1 MISSQWKALKVATF
15 ICLLGGS
22 LMLNGCG
29 GSSGGGSD
37 TTAGIGGTGISVG
50 KVTDFGSVF
59 VNGDIFNTDMS
70 QFIVDGDPNA
80 SQSDLAI
87 GMVIFVKAE
96 TNNGIFTGKA
106 IEVFYDDE
114 VEGPVAATP
123 VDVPGSNGTQRTFTI
138 FGQTI
143 TIDETGTIFEGTT
156 FAGLD
161 INDVVEIS
169 GFRTSDTTVDA
180 TYVRWIETLDS
191 GNTEVELRGTI
202 AIGSLAGTPP
212 NQTFDIDGTQISTN
226 NLTVLD
232 VPNGVLVEDLYVEV
246 KGVIQSDSSVI
257 ADRVEFEDEDLGDDV
272 DDVSLHGVISNYV
285 SNANFEIDGQAID
298 ASGAQISPASAALG
312 NGLEVE
318 VEGDIVGGVLIA
330 EEVEVREGETELQT
344 TVSPGSVGATSFE
357 VFYPAIAG
365 TVVINVDA
373 QTLFKDEAGANPL
386 PNFSINDLNDNDFVK
401 IEGQEIND
409 EVVASI
415 VKRIDPDDYKLEGAV
430 DVFAFNSW
438 IEILGI
444 RYNVDGGTEYEDN
457 TVTAAVFFGLLQV
470 GDLVEIKDDQAPLGV
485 ADEVEFE

>member
-1 MISSQWKALKVATF
+1 MIYSHWKFVKATIF
-15 ICLLGGS
+15 ICLLAGG

-29 GSSGGGSD
+29 GSSGGSD
-37 TTAGIGGTGISVG
+37 TTAGIGGTGIAVG
-50 KVTDFGSVF
+50 KITDFGSVF
-59 VNGDIFNTDMS
+59 VNGDIFNTDTS

-80 SQSDLAI
+80 TQTDLAI
-87 GMVIFVKAE
+87 GMVIIVKAE

-123 VDVPGSNGTQRTFTI
+123 VDVPGSNGTQKTFTV

-161 INDVVEIS
+161 VDDVVEIS
-169 GFRTSDTTVDA
+169 GFRASNTTIEA
-180 TYVRWIETLDS
+180 TYVEFKGTLVP
-191 GNTEVELRGTI
+191 GTTEVELRGTI
-202 AIGSLAGTPP
+202 SGYSMGPP
-212 NQTFDIDGTQISTN
+212 ETFVIDGVTIT
-226 NLTVLD
+226 TDAMTEID
-232 VPNGVLVEDLYVEV
+232 VAGGVLSDGLFVEV
-246 KGVIQSDSSVI
+246 EGIIQPNSSVL
-257 ADRVEFEDEDLGDDV
+257 AEKVEEEEEGFADDV
-272 DDVSLHGVISNYV
+272 DDVSLQGIISNYV
-285 SNANFEIDGQAID
+285 SDADFEIDGQAID
-298 ASGAQISPASAALG
+298 ASGAQISPAGVALG

-318 VEGDIVGGVLIA
+318 VEGEIVGGVLIA

-386 PNFSINDLNDNDFVK
+386 SNFSISDLNDNDFVK

-415 VKRIDPDDYKLEGAV
+415 VKRVDPDDYKFEGAV
-430 DVFAFNSW
+430 DAFAFDSW
-438 IEILGI
+438 IEILGL
-444 RYNVDGGTEYEDN
+444 RYNVDGDTEYEDN
-457 TVTAAVFFGLLQV
+457 SMTSAVFFGLLQV
-470 GDLVEIKDDQAPLGV
+470 GDLVEIEDGQAPLGV
-485 ADEVEFE
+485 ADEVEFD